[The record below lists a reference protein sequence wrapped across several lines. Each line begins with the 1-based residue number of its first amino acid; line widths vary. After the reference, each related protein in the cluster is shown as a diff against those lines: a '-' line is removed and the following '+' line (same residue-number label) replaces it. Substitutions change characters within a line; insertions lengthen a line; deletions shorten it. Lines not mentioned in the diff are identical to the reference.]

1 MIVRFANQKDL
12 DRVIEIENLSFINPW
27 NSDFLENISKDIFL
41 VFGNQQI
48 YAFLIAGCC
57 YRNIKATILKIA
69 VHPEYRRKGIATNLL
84 YKLIEILKEKQITE
98 VDVIVNELWEPAVSL
113 YEKVGFKIISKV
125 SQVPDS
131 DNFCLMRL
139 KLTQD

>member
-12 DRVIEIENLSFINPW
+12 DRVIEIENLSFLNPW
-27 NSDFLENISKDIFL
+27 NSDFLKNISKDIFL
-41 VFGNQQI
+41 VSGNQQI
-48 YAFLIAGCC
+48 YGFLIAGCC

-69 VHPEYRRKGIATNLL
+69 VHPECRCKGIATNLL
-84 YKLIEILKEKQITE
+84 YKLLEILKDKQITE

-113 YEKVGFKIISKV
+113 YKKVGFKIISKV
-125 SQVPDS
+125 PYVPDN
-131 DNFCLMRL
+131 DAFYLMRL